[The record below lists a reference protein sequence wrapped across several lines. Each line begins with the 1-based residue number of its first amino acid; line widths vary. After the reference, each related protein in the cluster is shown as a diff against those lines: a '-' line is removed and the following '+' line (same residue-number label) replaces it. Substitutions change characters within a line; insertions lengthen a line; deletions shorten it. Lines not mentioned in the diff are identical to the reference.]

1 MPAAAG
7 YDAAIMDPIGHT
19 LFDTAIGACAIAWNA
34 RGIVGL
40 QLPESTPERTAARL
54 RRRFPDTQPETPPPA
69 ARAAIDG
76 IVALLDGEPIDLSG
90 VVLDESGVPE
100 FHRAVYAIA
109 RTIAPGSTLSY
120 GEIATRLGDPAAA
133 RAVGQALGQNPFA
146 PIVPCHRVLAAG
158 GAIGGFSA
166 GGGATTKRRMLA
178 IEQARVGDA
187 PDLFDATRAPLRSI
201 AAS

>member
-1 MPAAAG
+1 
-7 YDAAIMDPIGHT
+7 MDPIGHT

-54 RRRFPDTQPETPPPA
+54 CRRLPGAQPETPPPA
-69 ARAAIDG
+69 VRAAIDG

-90 VVLDESGVPE
+90 VVLDETGVPE
-100 FHRAVYAIA
+100 FHCAVYAIA

-120 GEIATRLGDPAAA
+120 GEIATRLGDPTAA
-133 RAVGQALGQNPFA
+133 RAVGRALGQNPFA

-158 GAIGGFSA
+158 GTIGGFSA

-187 PDLFDATRAPLRSI
+187 PDLFDAKRPPLRSV
-201 AAS
+201 ATS

>member
-7 YDAAIMDPIGHT
+7 YDSGILHPAGHT
-19 LFDTAIGACAIAWNA
+19 LFDTAIGACAIAWSA
-34 RGIVGL
+34 RGIVAL
-40 QLPESTPERTAARL
+40 QLPESTPERTVARL
-54 RRRFPDTQPETPPPA
+54 RRRLPGTQPDTPPPA
-69 ARAAIDG
+69 VRAAIDG

-90 VVLDESGVPE
+90 VVLDETGVPE

-120 GEIATRLGDPAAA
+120 GDIATRLGDPTEA

-146 PIVPCHRVLAAG
+146 VIVPCHRVLAAG

-187 PDLFDATRAPLRSI
+187 PDLFDATRAPIRPI
-201 AAS
+201 ATS